1 MQTCGPRLDASSA
14 SFGVRDAQIASAAG
28 LDLVM
33 DRCAKVEHAR
43 FAGGLHLAGLNTG
56 VITARR

>member
-1 MQTCGPRLDASSA
+1 MRLDASSA

-28 LDLVM
+28 LNVVM
-33 DRCAKVEHAR
+33 DRCTKIEYAR
-43 FAGGLHLAGLNTG
+43 FAGGLHLAGFNTG